1 MPKGVI
7 MPKVTVE
14 LDWDT
19 VDNIV
24 VQQVTD
30 ARDDLIEQLEE
41 RKGDGNKGGVFDNN
55 KKKDIILIKAHID
68 AFELVIK
75 YFGGNVN
82 E

>member
-1 MPKGVI
+1 MPKGVL
-7 MPKVTVE
+7 MPKFTVE

-75 YFGGNVN
+75 YFGGTVD

>member
-1 MPKGVI
+1 MTKGVI

-30 ARDDLIEQLEE
+30 ARERLIEELEE
-41 RKGDGNKGGVFDNN
+41 RKGNGNKGGVFDNN

-75 YFGGNVN
+75 YFGGKVD

>member
-1 MPKGVI
+1 MQ
-7 MPKVTVE
+7 KVTVE

-19 VDNIV
+19 VDNVV

-41 RKGDGNKGGVFDNN
+41 RKGNGNKGGVFDNN
-55 KKKDIILIKAHID
+55 KKKDIILIKEHID

-75 YFGGNVN
+75 YFGGKVD

>member
-1 MPKGVI
+1 

-19 VDNIV
+19 VDGIV

-30 ARDDLIEQLEE
+30 ARDGLIEQLEE
-41 RKGDGNKGGVFDNN
+41 RKGKGNKGGVFDSD

-68 AFELVIK
+68 AFALVVK
-75 YFGGNVN
+75 YFGGKV
-82 E
+82 EE

>member
-1 MPKGVI
+1 

-30 ARDDLIEQLEE
+30 AREGLIEQLEE
-41 RKGDGNKGGVFDNN
+41 RKGKGNKGGVFDTD

-75 YFGGNVN
+75 YFGGKV
-82 E
+82 EE

>member
-1 MPKGVI
+1 MTKGII
-7 MPKVTVE
+7 MPKFTVE

-30 ARDDLIEQLEE
+30 ARDGAIEQLEE
-41 RKGDGNKGGVFDNN
+41 RKGNGNKGGVFDNN

-75 YFGGNVN
+75 YFGGKVD

>member
-1 MPKGVI
+1 

-30 ARDDLIEQLEE
+30 ARDGLIEQLEE
-41 RKGDGNKGGVFDNN
+41 RKRNGNKGGVFDNN

-68 AFELVIK
+68 AFELAIK
-75 YFGGNVN
+75 YFGGKVD

>member
-1 MPKGVI
+1 

-30 ARDDLIEQLEE
+30 ARERLIEELEE
-41 RKGDGNKGGVFDNN
+41 RKGNGNKGGVFDNN

-68 AFELVIK
+68 AFEMVIK
-75 YFGGNVN
+75 YFGGKVD

>member
-1 MPKGVI
+1 

-14 LDWDT
+14 LDWET

-30 ARDDLIEQLEE
+30 AHDGLIEQLEE
-41 RKGDGNKGGVFDNN
+41 RKGKDNKGGVFDKD

-68 AFELVIK
+68 AFALVIK
-75 YFGGNVN
+75 YFGGKI
-82 E
+82 EE

>member
-1 MPKGVI
+1 MYKATI
-7 MPKVTVE
+7 Q

-19 VDNIV
+19 VDGIV

-30 ARDDLIEQLEE
+30 ARAGLIEQLEE
-41 RKGDGNKGGVFDNN
+41 RKGNGNKGGVFDNN

-75 YFGGNVN
+75 YFGGSV
-82 E
+82 EQ

>member
-1 MPKGVI
+1 MPN
-7 MPKVTVE
+7 VTVE
-14 LDWDT
+14 LSWDT

-30 ARDDLIEQLEE
+30 ARDGLIEQLEE
-41 RKGDGNKGGVFDNN
+41 RKGNGNKGGVFDNN

-75 YFGGNVN
+75 YFGGKV
-82 E
+82 EDE

>member
-1 MPKGVI
+1 

-30 ARDDLIEQLEE
+30 ARDGLIEQLEE
-41 RKGDGNKGGVFDNN
+41 RKGSGYKGGVFDNN

-68 AFELVIK
+68 AFELAIK
-75 YFGGNVN
+75 YFGGKVD

>member
-1 MPKGVI
+1 MPN
-7 MPKVTVE
+7 VTVE

-30 ARDDLIEQLEE
+30 AREGLIEQLEE
-41 RKGDGNKGGVFDNN
+41 RRGKGNKGGVFDSD
-55 KKKDIILIKAHID
+55 KKKDIILIKAHIG

-75 YFGGNVN
+75 YCGGKV
-82 E
+82 ED

>member
-1 MPKGVI
+1 

-19 VDNIV
+19 VDGIV

-30 ARDDLIEQLEE
+30 ARVGLIEQLEE
-41 RKGDGNKGGVFDNN
+41 RKENGNKAGVFDNN

-68 AFELVIK
+68 AFEMVIK
-75 YFGGNVN
+75 YFGGKI
-82 E
+82 EE

>member
-1 MPKGVI
+1 MTKGVL

-24 VQQVTD
+24 VQQVTA
-30 ARDDLIEQLEE
+30 ARDGAIEQLEE
-41 RKGDGNKGGVFDNN
+41 RKGNGNKGGVFDNN

-75 YFGGNVN
+75 YFGGKVD

>member
-1 MPKGVI
+1 

-19 VDNIV
+19 VDGIV

-30 ARDDLIEQLEE
+30 AREGLKEELEA
-41 RKGDGNKGGVFDNN
+41 RKEKGSKGGVFVNDR
-55 KKKDIILIKAHID
+55 KKDIILIKEHID
-68 AFELVIK
+68 AFEMVIK
-75 YFGGNVN
+75 YFGGQVD

>member
-1 MPKGVI
+1 

-19 VDNIV
+19 VDGIV

-30 ARDDLIEQLEE
+30 ARDGLIEQLEE
-41 RKGDGNKGGVFDNN
+41 RKGKGNKGGVFDNN

-68 AFELVIK
+68 AFEMVIK
-75 YFGGNVN
+75 YFGGKVD

>member
-1 MPKGVI
+1 

-30 ARDDLIEQLEE
+30 ARDGLIEQLEE
-41 RKGDGNKGGVFDNN
+41 RKGSGYKGGVFDNN

-75 YFGGNVN
+75 YFGGKV
-82 E
+82 EE

>member
-1 MPKGVI
+1 

-24 VQQVTD
+24 VQQVTA
-30 ARDDLIEQLEE
+30 ARDGAIEQLEE
-41 RKGDGNKGGVFDNN
+41 RKGNGNKGGVFDNN

-75 YFGGNVN
+75 YFGGKVD